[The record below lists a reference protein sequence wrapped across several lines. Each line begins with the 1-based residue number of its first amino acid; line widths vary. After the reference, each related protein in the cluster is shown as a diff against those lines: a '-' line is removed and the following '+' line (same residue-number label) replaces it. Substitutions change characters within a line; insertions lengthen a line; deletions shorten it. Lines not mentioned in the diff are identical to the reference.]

1 MVPKMSSVIVPE
13 DVLAPEPALPIQFQ
27 DIWHRTRCIGAER
40 ALALA
45 VMWQAVADLQKFRF
59 ALRRRQ
65 QRMYMEAYRWVASDD
80 REWAFSF
87 ANLCD
92 ALNLSIESLRA
103 ELLSTASPA
112 ARRSVSEAPA
122 DVEEAA

>member
-13 DVLAPEPALPIQFQ
+13 DALAPEPALPIQFQ
-27 DIWHRTRCIGAER
+27 DIWHRTRNIGAER
-40 ALALA
+40 ALVLA
-45 VMWQAVADLQKFRF
+45 VVWQAVADLQKFRF
-59 ALRRRQ
+59 ARRRRQ

-92 ALNLSIESLRA
+92 ALDLSVESLRA
-103 ELLSTASPA
+103 ELLSPAPPA
-112 ARRSVSEAPA
+112 ACTRVSGAPA
-122 DVEEAA
+122 EVEEAA